1 MPSAVRRPSSPDFWT
16 QCVHELKVRHSSFRL
31 RRHPGSP
38 FIYVRQVKH
47 GIKVREFSMRP
58 YQWENLDHVEA
69 VRDLCLRGHRQGA
82 WPEEGPSGAREPIT
96 SWSRLASECVA
107 DIEVRIAKE
116 GSRVHAVNDLRKR
129 IALFRDPVAP
139 DMLER
144 WAMELDPRSQLKSFN
159 RRIETLS
166 QIHRSGLLD
175 LSGVLQKLRDQR
187 PKGAAEKVR
196 KASAMRV
203 RVIPSDED
211 LQSWLDRL
219 DPFLQWTFATIA
231 TYGLRPHELWHAE
244 GIDEKGWISIPG
256 DMKTKTGE
264 HFAPAVP
271 EAWLDRY
278 QLRQRWQSCHAQLN
292 ARWTV
297 RFKEISGVR
306 IAVNNVAVSNALY
319 KEFQHKGLQRLW
331 APTADG
337 TGMDWLR
344 PYDLRHAY
352 AIRCATSAETADAF
366 DDDMAAWMGHGLDIH
381 RRIYLRWMSSSRKK
395 EALQRRRATS
405 LAGAESA
412 AIETSLPAGITPEL
426 IAMAMKLQAAGI
438 G

>member
-1 MPSAVRRPSSPDFWT
+1 MPVRRSHRQDAWDICT
-16 QCVHELKVRHSSFRL
+16 AELASRATRFRL
-31 RRHPGSP
+31 RRYSRSP
-38 FIYVRQVKH
+38 FIYVREVVH
-47 GIKVREFSMRP
+47 GVQVREFSLAPM
-58 YQWENLDHVEA
+58 DHGTPADIHAARDQCLEAHHLGHWPTDLLRKKAGGGSGWPELADACIRDVEA
-69 VRDLCLRGHRQGA
+69 
-82 WPEEGPSGAREPIT
+82 
-96 SWSRLASECVA
+96 
-107 DIEVRIAKE
+107 RICKE
-116 GSRVHAVNDLRKR
+116 GSRVHAINDLRLR
-129 IALFRDPVAP
+129 IAHLRGPVDAQLL
-139 DMLER
+139 MR
-144 WAMELDPRSQLKSFN
+144 WAQEVDPLTRLKSFN

-231 TYGLRPHELWHAE
+231 TFGLRPHELWHAE

-426 IAMAMKLQAAGI
+426 IAMAMKLHAAGI